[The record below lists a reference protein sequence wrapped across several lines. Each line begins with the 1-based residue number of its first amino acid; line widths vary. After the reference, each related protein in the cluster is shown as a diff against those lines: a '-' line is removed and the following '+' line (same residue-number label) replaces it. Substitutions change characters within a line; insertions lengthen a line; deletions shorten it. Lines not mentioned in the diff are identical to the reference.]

1 MEITGKIVQ
10 LLPEQSGQGSRG
22 TWRKQEFIIEVPG
35 NYPKKVCISMW
46 GDNIDT
52 FGIKQGEDITAS
64 IDIES
69 REYNGRWYT
78 NVKAWKIARPETSNE
93 GPPETSWPEPSD
105 QLTSASSQEGGDFD
119 DLPF

>member
-10 LLPEQSGQGSRG
+10 LLPEQSGQSSRG
-22 TWRKQEFIIEVPG
+22 TWRKQEFILEVPG
-35 NYPKKVCISMW
+35 NYPKNICISMW
-46 GDNIDT
+46 GENIDS
-52 FGIKQGEDITAS
+52 FGIKQGEDITVS

-78 NVKAWKIARPETSNE
+78 NVKAWKVARPELNND
-93 GPPETSWPEPSD
+93 GPQETSWPEPSD
-105 QLTSASSQEGGDFD
+105 QLASGENQEGGDFD